1 MSPNEQNRFEQLK
14 ILGDMIQDTGH
25 PLGKYLSA
33 GRFRVR
39 RDTEDWD
46 DSLGWRRAKGDEH
59 FHGYEIQPLRKEG
72 KVLIRAYPKDPEG
85 FVQYGPKAVEI
96 ELDPKE
102 WLQSRVKP
110 TATRYGTWSLASR
123 GAWDGLSRY
132 LSKRK
137 HPLAEIVRPENHE
150 LDTTDREWDDELMER
165 KPDLE
170 KHGIE
175 RVGVFGDDIHFR
187 IRGTD
192 RVAPEAAA
200 KLKLAKPADVEPRWS
215 PRPYESSFEHNG
227 VPYRVVFLTTPT
239 GTEFVFNDAD
249 TGKTGI
255 TGAQGPAARGVFA
268 KVAGH
273 FIHGLK
279 KFGFP
284 RVDFTAS
291 EPSRM
296 KLYETLGKHI
306 PKYLPDYEFV
316 VDSPGDYRVVQKKL
330 KLASSVIMKVPLPQL
345 VPDAPQSRSYI
356 LP

>member
-1 MSPNEQNRFEQLK
+1 MSPNEQQRFEQLK

-46 DSLGWRRAKGDEH
+46 SSLGYRRAKGDEH
-59 FHGYEIQPLRKEG
+59 FHGFEVLPLRTKG
-72 KVLIRAYPKDPEG
+72 TVLIRAYPKDPEG
-85 FVQYGPKAVEI
+85 FVQYGPKDVEF

-110 TATRYGTWSLASR
+110 TIGKFSPRSLAVSD
-123 GAWDGLSRY
+123 AWDGLSRY

-137 HPLAEIVRPENHE
+137 HPLAELVRPENHE
-150 LDTTDREWDDELMER
+150 RDLTDREWDDELMER

-170 KHGIE
+170 EHGFT

-187 IRGTD
+187 IGGTD
-192 RVAPEAAA
+192 RVAPGAAA
-200 KLKLAKPADVEPRWS
+200 KLKLAKPADMEPKWS
-215 PRPYESSFEHNG
+215 RYFHEAGFEHNG
-227 VPYRVVFLTTPT
+227 VPYKDVFSPASCGAAFSFEDSDLGSSKIT
-239 GTEFVFNDAD
+239 GT
-249 TGKTGI
+249 
-255 TGAQGPAARGVFA
+255 QGTAARGVFA
-268 KVAGH
+268 KVAAH
-273 FIHGLK
+273 FIHGIR

-284 RVDFTAS
+284 EVKFTAS
-291 EPSRM
+291 EPSRI

-316 VDSPGDYRVVQKKL
+316 VDGPGDYRVVQKKL
-330 KLASSVIMKVPLPQL
+330 KLASSVIMKVPLPQP